1 VSPRVQNHESG
12 STHRIPTPHQL
23 ADNPE
28 LALLH
33 ALDDILDLVPRVLVA
48 ALPELSDPDAP
59 FWVRE
64 ASNTTRYANHIVVD
78 AHRLQQHIRA
88 YRAAVPIAR
97 EQRFDRDPEI
107 PF

>member
-1 VSPRVQNHESG
+1 MNADLEVSLR
-12 STHRIPTPHQL
+12 RFFTPAEV

-48 ALPELSDPDAP
+48 AHPELGDPDAP

-64 ASNTTRYANHIVVD
+64 ASKTTHHANHIV
-78 AHRLQQHIRA
+78 AAAYRLQQQIRA
-88 YRAAVPIAR
+88 YRTAITRAR
-97 EQRFDRDPEI
+97 DQRFERDPEI